1 MSTDSLDLPE
11 MPNVPDIPDLLIEDF
26 EVPEDDDQGVE
37 STHGGSIE
45 VALIGSGQG
54 GSRIAEAFYKQGY
67 LKTIVVNTAQHDL
80 HHVELPDKH
89 KIHMNHRAEGAG
101 KNMSAGAEAA
111 EEFQQEI
118 YDRMRK
124 IFGTTDRILVTVGA
138 GGGTGGGSCQTIVE
152 IAKKYLRYMGCDNVN
167 EKVGVVIALP
177 TAGES
182 ASSTVSANAKKLLE
196 DLTKM
201 AKNKKISPLLMIDND
216 KIKKLYPGLTVK
228 KFWPTVNSTI
238 AGLYHTFNVITT
250 HSSAY
255 SSFDPADYDTV
266 LSSHGCMI
274 MGVTNVKD
282 YSSGTEISK
291 ALKNNL
297 QKTLLAGGF
306 DLSTAKSVGVVVV
319 GGSDVFE
326 ESAGLMDA
334 IEYGFDTVANLVG
347 NALVHRGIYEMGKG
361 KLRVY
366 TIINGL
372 ATPTTRLKELE
383 RFRK

>member
-1 MSTDSLDLPE
+1 MSMDLDL
-11 MPNVPDIPDLLIEDF
+11 PDIPDLPIEDF
-26 EVPEDDDQGVE
+26 EVPEDEDQGIE

-67 LKTIVVNTAQHDL
+67 LKTVVVNTAQHDL

-89 KIHMNHRAEGAG
+89 KLHMHHVAEGAG
-101 KNMSAGAEAA
+101 KNMSAGAAAA
-111 EEFQQEI
+111 EEFKQEI
-118 YDRMRK
+118 YDRMLK
-124 IFGTTDRILVTVGA
+124 IFGKTDRILVCVGA
-138 GGGTGGGSCQTIVE
+138 GGGTGGGSCKVLVE
-152 IAKKYLRYMGCDNVN
+152 VAKKYLRYTGCDNV
-167 EKVGVVIALP
+167 EKRVGVVIALP

-182 ASSTVSANAKKLLE
+182 ASPNVSKNAKQLLE
-196 DLTKM
+196 DLTDM
-201 AKNKKISPLLMIDND
+201 ADNNQISPLLMIDND

-274 MGVTNVKD
+274 LGVTNVKD

-366 TIINGL
+366 TIISGL
-372 ATPTTRLKELE
+372 SKPKQRLEELE

>member
-1 MSTDSLDLPE
+1 MSELDL
-11 MPNVPDIPDLLIEDF
+11 PDIPDLPIEDF
-26 EVPEDDDQGVE
+26 EVPEDEDQGIE

-67 LKTIVVNTAQHDL
+67 LKTVVVNTAKHDL

-89 KIHMNHRAEGAG
+89 KLHMHHVAEGAG
-101 KNMSAGAEAA
+101 KNMSAGAAAA
-111 EEFQQEI
+111 EEFKQEI
-118 YDRMRK
+118 YDRMLK
-124 IFGTTDRILVTVGA
+124 IFGKTDRILVCVGA
-138 GGGTGGGSCQTIVE
+138 GGGTGGGSCKVLVE
-152 IAKKYLRYMGCDNVN
+152 VAKKYLRYTGCDNV
-167 EKVGVVIALP
+167 EKRVGVVIALP

-182 ASSTVSANAKKLLE
+182 ASPNVSKNAKQLLE
-196 DLTKM
+196 DLTDM
-201 AKNKKISPLLMIDND
+201 ADNNQISPLLMIDND

-274 MGVTNVKD
+274 LGVTNVKD

-366 TIINGL
+366 TIISGL
-372 ATPTTRLKELE
+372 SKPKQRLEELE

>member
-1 MSTDSLDLPE
+1 MSMDLDL
-11 MPNVPDIPDLLIEDF
+11 PDIPDLPIEDF
-26 EVPEDDDQGVE
+26 EVPEDEDQGIE

-67 LKTIVVNTAQHDL
+67 LKTVVVNTAQHDL

-89 KIHMNHRAEGAG
+89 KLHMHHVAEGAG
-101 KNMSAGAEAA
+101 KNMSAGAAAA
-111 EEFQQEI
+111 EEFKQEI
-118 YDRMRK
+118 YDRMLK
-124 IFGTTDRILVTVGA
+124 IFGKTDRILVCVGA
-138 GGGTGGGSCQTIVE
+138 GGGTGGGSCKVLVE
-152 IAKKYLRYMGCDNVN
+152 IAKKYLRYTGCDNV
-167 EKVGVVIALP
+167 EKRVGVVIALP

-182 ASSTVSANAKKLLE
+182 ASPNVSKNAKQLLE
-196 DLTKM
+196 DLTDM
-201 AKNKKISPLLMIDND
+201 ADNNQISPLLMIDND

-274 MGVTNVKD
+274 LGVTNVKD

-366 TIINGL
+366 TIISGL
-372 ATPTTRLKELE
+372 SKPKQRLEELE

>member
-1 MSTDSLDLPE
+1 MSELDL
-11 MPNVPDIPDLLIEDF
+11 PDIPDLPIEDF
-26 EVPEDDDQGVE
+26 EVPEDEDQGIE

-67 LKTIVVNTAQHDL
+67 LKTVVVNTAKHDL

-89 KIHMNHRAEGAG
+89 KLHMHHVAEGAG
-101 KNMSAGAEAA
+101 KNMSAGAAAA
-111 EEFQQEI
+111 EEFKQEI
-118 YDRMRK
+118 YDRMLK
-124 IFGTTDRILVTVGA
+124 IFGKTDRILVCVGA
-138 GGGTGGGSCQTIVE
+138 GGGTGGGSCKVLVE
-152 IAKKYLRYMGCDNVN
+152 VAKKYLRYTGCDNV
-167 EKVGVVIALP
+167 EKRVGVVIALP

-182 ASSTVSANAKKLLE
+182 ASPNVSKNAKQLLE
-196 DLTKM
+196 DLTDM
-201 AKNKKISPLLMIDND
+201 ADNNQISPLLMIDND

-274 MGVTNVKD
+274 LGVTNVKD

-334 IEYGFDTVANLVG
+334 IEYGFDSVANLVG

-366 TIINGL
+366 TIISGL
-372 ATPTTRLKELE
+372 SKPKQRLEELE

>member
-1 MSTDSLDLPE
+1 MSELDL
-11 MPNVPDIPDLLIEDF
+11 PDIPDLPIEDF
-26 EVPEDDDQGVE
+26 EVPEDEDQGVE

-67 LKTIVVNTAQHDL
+67 LKTVVVNTAKHDL

-89 KIHMNHRAEGAG
+89 KLHMHHVAEGAG
-101 KNMSAGAEAA
+101 KNMSAGAAAA
-111 EEFQQEI
+111 EEFKQEI
-118 YDRMRK
+118 YDRMLK
-124 IFGTTDRILVTVGA
+124 IFGKTDRILVCVGA
-138 GGGTGGGSCQTIVE
+138 GGGTGGGSCKVLVE
-152 IAKKYLRYMGCDNVN
+152 VAKKYLRYTGCDNV
-167 EKVGVVIALP
+167 EKRVGVVIALP

-182 ASSTVSANAKKLLE
+182 ASPNVSKNAKQLLE
-196 DLTKM
+196 DLTDM
-201 AKNKKISPLLMIDND
+201 ADNNQISPLLMIDND

-274 MGVTNVKD
+274 LGVTNVKD

-366 TIINGL
+366 TIISGL
-372 ATPTTRLKELE
+372 SKPKQRLEELE

>member
-1 MSTDSLDLPE
+1 MSELDLPDL
-11 MPNVPDIPDLLIEDF
+11 PDIPDLPIEDF
-26 EVPEDDDQGVE
+26 EVPEDEDQGVE

-67 LKTIVVNTAQHDL
+67 LKTVVVNTAKHDL

-89 KIHMNHRAEGAG
+89 KLHMHHVAEGAG
-101 KNMSAGAEAA
+101 KNMSAGAAAA
-111 EEFQQEI
+111 EEFKQEI
-118 YDRMRK
+118 YDRMLK
-124 IFGTTDRILVTVGA
+124 IFGKTDRILVCVGA
-138 GGGTGGGSCQTIVE
+138 GGGTGGGSCKVLVE
-152 IAKKYLRYMGCDNVN
+152 VAKKYLRYTGCDNV
-167 EKVGVVIALP
+167 EKRVGVVIALP

-182 ASSTVSANAKKLLE
+182 ASPNVSKNAKQLLE
-196 DLTKM
+196 DLTDM
-201 AKNKKISPLLMIDND
+201 ADNNQISPLLMIDND

-274 MGVTNVKD
+274 LGVTNVKD

-366 TIINGL
+366 TIISGL
-372 ATPTTRLKELE
+372 SKPKQRLEELE

>member
-1 MSTDSLDLPE
+1 MSTDLPDL
-11 MPNVPDIPDLLIEDF
+11 PDIPDLPIEDF

-45 VALIGSGQG
+45 VAVIGSGQG

-89 KIHMNHRAEGAG
+89 KLHMNRSVDGAG
-101 KNMSAGAEAA
+101 KNMDSGAAAA
-111 EEFQQEI
+111 EEFKQDI
-118 YDRMRK
+118 YDRMLK
-124 IFGTTDRILVTVGA
+124 VFGKTDRILVTVGA
-138 GGGTGGGSCQTIVE
+138 GGGTGGGSCKVLVD
-152 IAKKYLRYMGCDNVN
+152 IAKKYLKYTGCDNVN

-182 ASSTVSANAKKLLE
+182 ASPNVSKNAKQLLE
-196 DLTKM
+196 DLTDM
-201 AKNKKISPLLMIDND
+201 ADNKQISPLLMIDND

-274 MGVTNVKD
+274 LGVTNVKD

-366 TIINGL
+366 TIISGL
-372 ATPTTRLKELE
+372 SKPTQRLAELE
-383 RFRK
+383 RFRN